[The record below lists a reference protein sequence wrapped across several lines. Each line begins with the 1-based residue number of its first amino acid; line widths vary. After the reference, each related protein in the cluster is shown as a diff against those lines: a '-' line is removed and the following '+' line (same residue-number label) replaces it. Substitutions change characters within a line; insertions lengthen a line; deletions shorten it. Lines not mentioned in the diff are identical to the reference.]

1 MILMGVFDVELREY
15 LVERGH
21 RDGLKFAFPN
31 RGEKKDSYIG
41 AKGLAKTRTRTRA
54 KARARARD

>member
-31 RGEKKDSYIG
+31 RGEKEDSLCDRIIV
-41 AKGLAKTRTRTRA
+41 KLKMLLSR
-54 KARARARD
+54 K